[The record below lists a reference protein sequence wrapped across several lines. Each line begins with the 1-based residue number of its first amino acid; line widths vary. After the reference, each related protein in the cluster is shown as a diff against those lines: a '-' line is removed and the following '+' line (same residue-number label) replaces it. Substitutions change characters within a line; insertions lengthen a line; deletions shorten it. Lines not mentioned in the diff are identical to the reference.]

1 MLLVYVQF
9 IVTEKTTTITNY
21 QARILYQAKLSLRN
35 TGEIKP
41 FPNKQKVREFI
52 IRPALPEMLKGVL

>member
-9 IVTEKTTTITNY
+9 IVTEKKKKKTC
-21 QARILYQAKLSLRN
+21 QPRILYQAKLSLRN
-35 TGEIKP
+35 EGEIKP

-52 IRPALPEMLKGVL
+52 IRPSLPEMLKGVL